1 MTLRLGKAL
10 QAIGY
15 AVTLVTVTDKGE
27 WFERILEEGL
37 SAISI
42 PGKHQ
47 THPYI
52 HAIRTGHVLRDF
64 DVVILAK
71 YTGSDRCAQA
81 AIRSLSDDTVAIQW
95 IHSSTEEAY
104 RQAYLNQSSWNVAV
118 TVCEA
123 GLAIANKF
131 ARRRSIVHIPNGV
144 CRQSESQPQLSRD
157 ASSSCLS
164 AVYLGRLVDYP
175 KQILLLAKI
184 IRQCIEDGVPIF
196 LNVIGDGPD
205 AAALQR
211 SFERENVQEHV
222 IMHGQ
227 LEHSDVFDHLSTAHV
242 LFLPSITEAMP
253 CAVMESQLCGCVPI
267 ATNISGVT
275 DSIIRDGENGFLVDC
290 GDIRGFANAVSK
302 IHNDRDMW
310 TQMSQ
315 SATRTSSKYT
325 VEEMAHRFDLL
336 ITECRNGEWPLPK
349 SRRGLSPIDL
359 SVFRLN
365 EAIPRRLRQPG
376 LRTLLRRLSGR
387 GNQEA
392 GAS

>member
-1 MTLRLGKAL
+1 
-10 QAIGY
+10 
-15 AVTLVTVTDKGE
+15 
-27 WFERILEEGL
+27 
-37 SAISI
+37 
-42 PGKHQ
+42 
-47 THPYI
+47 
-52 HAIRTGHVLRDF
+52 
-64 DVVILAK
+64 
-71 YTGSDRCAQA
+71 
-81 AIRSLSDDTVAIQW
+81 
-95 IHSSTEEAY
+95 
-104 RQAYLNQSSWNVAV
+104 
-118 TVCEA
+118 
-123 GLAIANKF
+123 
-131 ARRRSIVHIPNGV
+131 
-144 CRQSESQPQLSRD
+144 
-157 ASSSCLS
+157 
-164 AVYLGRLVDYP
+164 
-175 KQILLLAKI
+175 
-184 IRQCIEDGVPIF
+184 
-196 LNVIGDGPD
+196 
-205 AAALQR
+205 
-211 SFERENVQEHV
+211 
-222 IMHGQ
+222 
-227 LEHSDVFDHLSTAHV
+227 
-242 LFLPSITEAMP
+242 
-253 CAVMESQLCGCVPI
+253 MESQLCGCVPI